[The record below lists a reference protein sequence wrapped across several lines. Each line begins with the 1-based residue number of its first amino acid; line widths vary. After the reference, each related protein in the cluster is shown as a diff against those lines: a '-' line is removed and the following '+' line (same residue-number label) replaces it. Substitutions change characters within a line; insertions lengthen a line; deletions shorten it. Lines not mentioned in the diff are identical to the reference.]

1 MDKNEKSYQVIK
13 EGDRYTIGQFDDG
26 YEAYIIN
33 DGICNY
39 YFWETEEEAQE
50 AANAYNSFDG
60 LEWLDEHGNGN
71 DTLDVSEIEDADPDL
86 VDLYRMFNAIV
97 G

>member
-1 MDKNEKSYQVIK
+1 MIK
-13 EGDRYTIGQFDDG
+13 EGDRYTIGQFDED
-26 YEAYIIN
+26 YDAFIIN

-39 YFWETEEEAQE
+39 YFWSTEEEAQE

-60 LEWLDEHGNGN
+60 LEWLDEHGYGN
-71 DTLDVSEIEDADPDL
+71 DTLDVYEIEDADPDM